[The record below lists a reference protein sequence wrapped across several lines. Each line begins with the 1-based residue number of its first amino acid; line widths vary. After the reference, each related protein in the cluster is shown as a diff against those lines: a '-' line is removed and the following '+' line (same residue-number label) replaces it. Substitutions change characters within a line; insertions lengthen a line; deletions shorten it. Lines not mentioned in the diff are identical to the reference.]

1 MIRIRVVSS
10 LIFGLGLGL
19 LALGTGSLYAADG
32 GNMTD
37 AQKRKA
43 AAHGV
48 ETAAGAE
55 TREEVKEAIP
65 GHQKGEHAD
74 AHGETHGGK
83 VDTNPLEFRKDLA
96 IFTAVVFI
104 VLLGVL
110 WKFAWGPISKALD
123 QREQAVAQQI
133 SDAADSNEEAKR
145 LLAQYGEKLDQAKG
159 DVRDILDQARRDAEG
174 VGREIVEAAKED
186 ATAEHRRA
194 VREIDAATDDALRQL
209 AEKSATMAVE
219 LAGKIVG
226 SELKAADHAKLVA
239 STVAQFAT
247 TNNK

>member
-10 LIFGLGLGL
+10 LIFGLGLL
-19 LALGTGSLYAADG
+19 TLGTGSLYAADG
-32 GNMTD
+32 GKMTD
-37 AQKRKA
+37 AQNRHAVAHEVEA
-43 AAHGV
+43 AAS
-48 ETAAGAE
+48 AE
-55 TREEVKEAIP
+55 TLP
-65 GHQKGEHAD
+65 GHQKGEHD
-74 AHGETHGGK
+74 EAHGAGGHEPP
-83 VDTNPLEFRKDLA
+83 DNSPLEFKKDLA
-96 IFTAVVFI
+96 FFTAVVFI
-104 VLLGVL
+104 VLLLVL
-110 WKFAWGPISKALD
+110 WKFAWGPICTALD
-123 QREQAVAQQI
+123 QREKAVEQQI
-133 SDAADSNEEAKR
+133 SDAAKSNEEAKQ
-145 LLAQYGEKLDQAKG
+145 LLAQYGEKLDMAK
-159 DVRDILDQARRDAEG
+159 DEVRDIIDQARRNAEG